1 MPRPVMTFVL
11 AIPPV
16 VFVALAL
23 GVVALAQAFRKSF
36 GTHSSAT
43 LASWIFVVVVIGVHA
58 GYFAAPFLY
67 NAGRAT
73 LALWL
78 TMPLAIIATVG
89 VFLYFPIAGTGPLI
103 PEYPTEKLLR
113 LSILLGAPLVYLT
126 PVVIL
131 LRANPTG

>member
-1 MPRPVMTFVL
+1 MPRPAMTLVL
-11 AIPPV
+11 CIPPV
-16 VFVALAL
+16 VFVTLAL
-23 GVVALAQAFRKSF
+23 GVVSLAHAFRKSF
-36 GTHSSAT
+36 GAHSSASV
-43 LASWIFVVVVIGVHA
+43 ASFIFVLVVIGVHA

-67 NAGRAT
+67 HAGRTT

-78 TMPLAIIATVG
+78 TMPVAIIATIG

-113 LSILLGAPLVYLT
+113 LSILLGTPLVYLT

>member
-1 MPRPVMTFVL
+1 MPRPLMTFLLV
-11 AIPPV
+11 IPPV

-23 GVVALAQAFRKSF
+23 GVVSIANAFRKSF

-43 LASWIFVVVVIGVHA
+43 VSSWIFVLVVIGVHA

-67 NAGRAT
+67 NAGRTT

-78 TMPLAIIATVG
+78 TMPLAIIATIG
-89 VFLYFPIAGTGPLI
+89 VCLYFPIAGAGSLI

-113 LSILLGAPLVYLT
+113 LSILLGTPLVYLT